1 MSVSELRASD
11 IKRTARLVGRT
22 APMDRMID
30 RLTSGIVA
38 SVRAEYDHS
47 VRRGGFI
54 GHIDAEHTIDA
65 GHAARVEGGR
75 RQSAE
80 ATVCESLDS
89 PGAIGS
95 IAATRVTLEEHFP
108 FDPFL
113 GFAAE
118 CNPGRTAV

>member
-1 MSVSELRASD
+1 
-11 IKRTARLVGRT
+11 
-22 APMDRMID
+22 MDRMID

-38 SVRAEYDHS
+38 SVRAEYDHA

-54 GHIDAEHTIDA
+54 GNIDADRTIDA
-65 GHAARVEGGR
+65 GHAACAEGER

-80 ATVCESLDS
+80 VTVCESLDS
-89 PGAIGS
+89 PGS

-113 GFAAE
+113 GFAAA

>member
-1 MSVSELRASD
+1 
-11 IKRTARLVGRT
+11 
-22 APMDRMID
+22 MDRMID

-54 GHIDAEHTIDA
+54 GNIDAEHTVGA
-65 GHAARVEGGR
+65 GHTARAEGGR

-80 ATVCESLDS
+80 ATACEPLDS
-89 PGAIGS
+89 PGSIGS
-95 IAATRVTLEEHFP
+95 IAATRVTLEERFP

-113 GFAAE
+113 GFAA
-118 CNPGRTAV
+118 